1 METRL
6 SVSLSLSLLFSLRHR
21 VTLESEVGRS
31 FHEQTLGE
39 TAGKGRRKNL
49 HVIDTLR
56 VFAHGGSR
64 VGKEKKNNV

>member
-6 SVSLSLSLLFSLRHR
+6 SVSLSLLFSLRHR
-21 VTLESEVGRS
+21 VTLEVGRS